1 VSDHS
6 SPCGIWRLTVRR
18 LGPRS
23 GPTTQFGVFVRIEAD
38 GTAWVL
44 SRGSTAEPGFGGWRS
59 AGPGRVVLVTESFVT
74 GPGGSDRGRLAVQA
88 AAELIGDGRT
98 CQVRLQWQRIDV
110 NSRPMGVPVRAE
122 AEGSRL
128 AP

>member
-1 VSDHS
+1 MSDPS

-18 LGPRS
+18 LGQPR
-23 GPTTQFGVFVRIEAD
+23 GPTAQFGVFVRIEGD
-38 GTAWVL
+38 GTVWVL
-44 SRGSTAEPGFGGWRS
+44 SGGSTAEPGFGGWRS

-74 GPGGSDRGRLAVQA
+74 GPGGSDRGRISVRA
-88 AAELIGDGRT
+88 AAELIGDGRS
-98 CQVRLQWQRIDV
+98 CQVRLQWQRVDID
-110 NSRPMGVPVRAE
+110 SCPLGVPVRAE